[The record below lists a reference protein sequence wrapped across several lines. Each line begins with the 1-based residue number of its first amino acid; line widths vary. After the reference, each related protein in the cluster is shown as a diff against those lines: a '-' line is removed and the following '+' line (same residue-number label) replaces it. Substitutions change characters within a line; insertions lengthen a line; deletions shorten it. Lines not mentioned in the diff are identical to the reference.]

1 MAQPMTEDEL
11 LQTVLRQGLS
21 DQEALA
27 LFKKNLSGK
36 TETAP
41 AAPAAPV
48 RAVKPTAAPSPRPAP
63 AAATKPPPLATLAT
77 SRAKAPPPAEPA
89 MEAMPA
95 AVRPIAVPAQTPPA
109 APVVAPV
116 VAPPTQPRTTMSEA
130 QLATEEQIQLERM
143 LAEQDAIRE
152 AQNVGYVRE
161 AMMPLAAL
169 AAPAVL
175 ATGPFSAPLATVAAL
190 APGAAAA
197 FPQAIAGGLSKLGV
211 YGKTEATPAMRQE
224 ARRRA
229 LAAAGTQ
236 QYAASEQNLGA
247 LLSVGATDLL
257 PSVTAPF
264 EAATEA
270 ALSVPRAAAGA
281 MRKLGEMEAQTA
293 YGKMARA
300 SAGKHLTPKIGPQT
314 PEEFALYKGGEFAE
328 NARRVKAAPEKFI
341 PVGPSAPKGRTTGRE
356 YELVVSPK
364 VAYREHNAQFQ
375 DWAKR
380 FPKEAEAIR
389 AEVAKESAAER
400 SARKVETSAS
410 EVVAQVRAGRI
421 PTAEELG
428 VSRDERISLLK
439 IAGLTPADLRA
450 NSMSEE
456 SATRLSEALK
466 ATRTPAP

>member
-11 LQTVLRQGLS
+11 LQTVLQQGLS

-36 TETAP
+36 TETTP

-48 RAVKPTAAPSPRPAP
+48 RAVKPPAAPSPRPAP

-89 MEAMPA
+89 REAMPA
-95 AVRPIAVPAQTPPA
+95 AVTPIVATAQTPPA
-109 APVVAPV
+109 APVVVAP
-116 VAPPTQPRTTMSEA
+116 APPTAPAKPAMSDA

-175 ATGPFSAPLATVAAL
+175 ATGPFSAPLATVATF

-197 FPQAIAGGLSKLGV
+197 FPQAVAGGLSKLGF
-211 YGKTEATPAMRQE
+211 YGKTEATPEMRQE

-236 QYAASEQNLGA
+236 QSAASDRNIGSYLAEGVLDLPASMMQPVGVVTRGA
-247 LLSVGATDLL
+247 QAASRAVGEILEEGKR
-257 PSVTAPF
+257 PF
-264 EAATEA
+264 
-270 ALSVPRAAAGA
+270 LF
-281 MRKLGEMEAQTA
+281 GE
-293 YGKMARA
+293 R
-300 SAGKHLTPKIGPQT
+300 IT
-314 PEEFALYKGGEFAE
+314 PEEFALSKGGEFAQ

-341 PVGPSAPKGRTTGRE
+341 PVGPRNRDTEAVLPTGRE

-380 FPKEAEAIR
+380 FPKEAEAVR

-400 SARKVETSAS
+400 SVRKAETATS

-421 PTAEELG
+421 PTAEQLG
-428 VSRDERISLLK
+428 VSREEHISLLK

>member
-1 MAQPMTEDEL
+1 MARTREQIVEEGIDK
-11 LQTVLRQGLS
+11 GLS
-21 DQEALA
+21 NEQIAALVKSELA
-27 LFKKNLSGK
+27 A
-36 TETAP
+36 AP

-48 RAVKPTAAPSPRPAP
+48 RAVKPPTTTTPRPAP

-95 AVRPIAVPAQTPPA
+95 AVTPIVAPAQTPPA
-109 APVVAPV
+109 APVVA
-116 VAPPTQPRTTMSEA
+116 APAPPRTTMSEA

-175 ATGPFSAPLATVAAL
+175 ATGPFSAPLATVAAF

-197 FPQAIAGGLSKLGV
+197 FPQAVAGGLSKMGF

-236 QYAASEQNLGA
+236 QYAASDRNEGSY
-247 LLSVGATDLL
+247 LSEGVLDLL
-257 PSVTAPF
+257 PSVTQPF
-264 EAATEA
+264 VAAAEA

-293 YGKMARA
+293 YGKMAKA
-300 SAGKHLTPKIGPQT
+300 SAGKQLTPKMGPQT

-341 PVGPSAPKGRTTGRE
+341 PVGPSAPKGRATGRE

-380 FPKEAEAIR
+380 FPKEAEAVR

-400 SARKVETSAS
+400 SVRKAETATS

-421 PTAEELG
+421 PTAEQLG
-428 VSRDERISLLK
+428 VSREERISLLK

>member
-1 MAQPMTEDEL
+1 MAKTEAELIDEAIDRGLDDAQIKEL
-11 LQTVLRQGLS
+11 LVRSRTGS
-21 DQEALA
+21 
-27 LFKKNLSGK
+27 
-36 TETAP
+36 AP
-41 AAPAAPV
+41 AAS
-48 RAVKPTAAPSPRPAP
+48 AAPSPRPAP
-63 AAATKPPPLATLAT
+63 PAATKPAPLATLAT
-77 SRAKAPPPAEPA
+77 PRAKAPPPAEPA

-95 AVRPIAVPAQTPPA
+95 AVKPIAAPAQTPPA
-109 APVVAPV
+109 ASPAP
-116 VAPPTQPRTTMSEA
+116 AKPAMSEA

-175 ATGPFSAPLATVAAL
+175 ATGPFSAPLATVAAV

-236 QYAASEQNLGA
+236 QYAASEQNLGS

-293 YGKMARA
+293 YGKMAKA
-300 SAGKHLTPKIGPQT
+300 SAGKQLTPKMGPQT
-314 PEEFALYKGGEFAE
+314 PEEFALRQGGEFAE

-341 PVGPSAPKGRTTGRE
+341 PVGRRDTETGRVTGRE

-380 FPKEAEAIR
+380 FPKEAEAVR
-389 AEVAKESAAER
+389 AEVAKESTAER
-400 SARKVETSAS
+400 SVRKAETATS

-421 PTAEELG
+421 PTAEQLG
-428 VSRDERISLLK
+428 VSREERISLLK